1 VFILYMDFTR
11 TFKITTLTNVQD
23 TQLVDSTHSL
33 PMYSVETLASHR
45 KTCNYSM
52 LSSIVNFASVHV
64 RTLPIYEYLK
74 LPIGDAPSYKMML
87 PSPRCEFASD
97 TMF

>member
-1 VFILYMDFTR
+1 
-11 TFKITTLTNVQD
+11 
-23 TQLVDSTHSL
+23 
-33 PMYSVETLASHR
+33 
-45 KTCNYSM
+45 M
-52 LSSIVNFASVHV
+52 LSRIVNFASVHV

-97 TMF
+97 TMFQTAIFTRCLIVYHFTLISPFWLTV